1 MIVVSNSGPLIAL
14 GKLNLLILLK
24 KLYGRIFIPQSVY
37 HEVVITGIRRGKLDS
52 LNIKLFVE
60 RGGEVIDVKKAYQ
73 SEGIELG
80 KGESDAIGFALE
92 IKGDFVLIDEEMAR
106 NEARRVGVKVKGT
119 LGILLEAYRK
129 DILLLEDLE
138 YTIEQIKVR
147 NDIWISRKLCD
158 DVLEEIGDIS
168 R

>member
-1 MIVVSNSGPLIAL
+1 MIVVCNSGSLIAL

-24 KLYGRIFIPQSVY
+24 KLYGTIYIPESVY
-37 HEVVITGIRRGKLDS
+37 HEVVTSGIRRGKLDS

-60 RGGEVIDVKKAYQ
+60 RYGDVIDVKKVHQ
-73 SEGIELG
+73 PENIELG

-92 IKGDFVLIDEEMAR
+92 INGDFVLIDEELAR
-106 NEARRVGVKVKGT
+106 TEARRVGVKVKGT

-147 NDIWISRKLCD
+147 KDIWVSRKLCD
-158 DVLEEIGDIS
+158 DVLEKIRDMS